1 MGACAMEP
9 VSIQQAA
16 MDAQNEIRAAMDRF
30 IKTIE
35 DSIVSPETFLDIEQL
50 EREWH
55 TLRTETDKTY
65 AELISSVLSR
75 LDDGELIKRKKANT

>member
-1 MGACAMEP
+1 MEQD
-9 VSIQQAA
+9 SIQRAA
-16 MDAQNEIRAAMDRF
+16 MDAQKEIRAAMDRF
-30 IKTIE
+30 MKTIE
-35 DSIVSPETFLDIEQL
+35 DSVANPETFLNIEQL

-65 AELISSVLSR
+65 AEMISSVLSG